1 MVLPPNANPTDVKS
15 KIPVGLARKCAS
27 LAACSLICAKN
38 IDGTIL
44 CNIKEKM
51 YEGLSKVVFLLQCSK
66 ACKYILKF

>member
-44 CNIKEKM
+44 CNIEEKNVWGF
-51 YEGLSKVVFLLQCSK
+51 EQSGLFITVQQSM
-66 ACKYILKF
+66 